1 MKEISKLGLI
11 LLVIC
16 AVAASL
22 LSLTYD
28 VTIDKILAQRE
39 LTNQLSRQE
48 VLPEADSFEAVDAS
62 VLEAVRSESESVVE
76 IYEGLSGGS
85 LVGYTIKT
93 MPSGFGGSVEVV
105 TGIGSDGQIT
115 GMRVGNH
122 QETPGLG
129 ANATLPEFYDQYA
142 GKSAE
147 AELTVVKAEATGN
160 EIQAISGA
168 TITSKAVTSGVNLA
182 VEAFKTVS
190 GQ

>member
-62 VLEAVRSESESVVE
+62 VLEAVRSESELVVE

-129 ANATLPEFYDQYA
+129 ANATLPEFYGQYA

-147 AELTVVKAEATGN
+147 TELTVVKAEATGN

-168 TITSKAVTSGVNLA
+168 TITSKAVTNGVNLA